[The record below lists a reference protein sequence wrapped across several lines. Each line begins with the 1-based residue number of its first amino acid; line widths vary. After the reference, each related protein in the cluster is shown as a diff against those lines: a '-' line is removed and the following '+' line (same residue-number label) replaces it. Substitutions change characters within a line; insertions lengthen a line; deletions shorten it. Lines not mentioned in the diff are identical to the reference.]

1 VAKQKA
7 FSNIH
12 NRSDYKDDILDSL
25 TPADVKVLIKTC
37 EELRVTSEFT
47 RIFPTA
53 ATHKYLTL
61 MKAEE
66 EAVSYYDKLLD
77 SFMSYCR
84 DTSFLDGVQL
94 VRNMTL
100 VHFPDGFVSGR
111 RVQLNGIRR
120 RTGPRRGSVASTP
133 AAENGNDQKRIS
145 LGKTT
150 QELKAL
156 LWIPDPDPYL
166 HFIPDPDPNLH
177 FIPDPDPN
185 LHFIPDPD
193 SNLHLIADPD
203 SNLHFIPDPDP
214 NLHIITDPDHDVILK
229 LDHVK

>member
-1 VAKQKA
+1 MAKQKA

-61 MKAEE
+61 MKPEE

-84 DTSFLDGVQL
+84 ETSFLDGVQHDPRSL
-94 VRNMTL
+94 
-100 VHFPDGFVSGR
+100 SGR
-111 RVQLNGIRR
+111 LCERPPRSVKRYTAANGDPS
-120 RTGPRRGSVASTP
+120 GQCGLHSRGR
-133 AAENGNDQKRIS
+133 ERK
-145 LGKTT
+145 
-150 QELKAL
+150 
-156 LWIPDPDPYL
+156 
-166 HFIPDPDPNLH
+166 
-177 FIPDPDPN
+177 
-185 LHFIPDPD
+185 
-193 SNLHLIADPD
+193 
-203 SNLHFIPDPDP
+203 
-214 NLHIITDPDHDVILK
+214 
-229 LDHVK
+229 